1 MPQEWS
7 SCNSFVLML
16 ELIQR
21 VAVVLSLLSL
31 ATLFAGILFAQ
42 VWRTLKRNL
51 PRSVLAVF
59 ALAAAVATVQAQKVK
74 YVDANARGRQTGNDW
89 ENAYREISPAVEA
102 CARAQMDGI
111 VYVRP
116 GTYGSVWRDNAS
128 YFEEGWLYPID
139 VYAVEGPS
147 KTFIAGDGTR
157 FGSGVYSTYLAPVGN
172 WALTF
177 HGISFVD
184 LGLAMDGFTAV
195 GCVISNCCGAANYAI
210 LENCLVIGNS
220 TAAQGW
226 VFSNCSLYG
235 CTVVGNWGDS
245 LRNGPL
251 FSWNCRAYNSII
263 YGNDLEAGS
272 CTYEACRTEDPGFA
286 DAAHGDYHLAMGS
299 PCINAGNNV
308 FAGGAPDLDGHSRI
322 ARRTV
327 DIGCYEF
334 QPTNETQTISAPV
347 PVDFSWVAEKCPG
360 VLASVDGDYDRAVLQ
375 LSANP
380 MDISKPLAD
389 RTYFTIW
396 ESYVADLDPT
406 DSNMT
411 FRATIELIDG
421 IPEVKGDPLSSR
433 RKYTVLGVDNLTNS
447 EWNVAGPESRFFKVR
462 VDLP

>member
-1 MPQEWS
+1 
-7 SCNSFVLML
+7 ML
-16 ELIQR
+16 EQIQR

-31 ATLFAGILFAQ
+31 ATLFVGILFAQ
-42 VWRTLKRNL
+42 AWRTLKKNL
-51 PRSVLAVF
+51 PRSVFAVL
-59 ALAAAVATVQAQKVK
+59 ALAAAAATVQAQKVK
-74 YVDANARGRQTGNDW
+74 YVDANAKGRQTGDDW

-102 CARAQMDGI
+102 CARAQMEGV

-116 GTYGSVWRDNAS
+116 GTYGSVWRDNTS

-157 FGSGVYSTYLAPVGN
+157 FSGGVYSTYLAPVDN

-195 GCVISNCCGAANYAI
+195 DCVFSNCCGVANIAI
-210 LENCLVIGNS
+210 LENCLVVGNG

-226 VFSNCSLYG
+226 LFSDCSLYG
-235 CTVVGNWGDS
+235 CTVVGNREDS
-245 LRNGPL
+245 FCKGPL
-251 FSWNCRAYNSII
+251 FTWGCKAYNSII
-263 YGNDLEAGS
+263 YGNELEEGY
-272 CTYEACRTEDPGFA
+272 CTYEACRTEDPGFV
-286 DAAHGDYHLAMGS
+286 DAAHGDYRLAMGS
-299 PCINAGNNV
+299 PCINAGDNAFV
-308 FAGGAPDLDGHSRI
+308 WTSSDLDGNPRI
-322 ARRTV
+322 VRRTV

-334 QPTNETQTISAPV
+334 QPTNDTQTISAPV

-360 VLASVDGDYDRAVLQ
+360 VLAAVDGDYDRAVLR

-380 MDISKPLAD
+380 VDISKPLAD

-411 FRATIELIDG
+411 FRATIEFTG
-421 IPEVKGDPLSSR
+421 GTPQVKGEPLSPR
-433 RKYTVLGVDNLTNS
+433 RKYTVLGADNLTNA
-447 EWNVAGPESRFFKVR
+447 EWTVVGPESRFFKVR

>member
-1 MPQEWS
+1 
-7 SCNSFVLML
+7 ML
-16 ELIQR
+16 EQIQR

-31 ATLFAGILFAQ
+31 ATLFVGILFAQ
-42 VWRTLKRNL
+42 AWRTLKKNL
-51 PRSVLAVF
+51 PRSVFAVL
-59 ALAAAVATVQAQKVK
+59 ALAAAAATVQAQKVK
-74 YVDANARGRQTGNDW
+74 YVDANAKGRQTGDDW

-102 CARAQMDGI
+102 CARAQMEGV

-116 GTYGSVWRDNAS
+116 GTYGSVWRDNTS

-139 VYAVEGPS
+139 GYAVEGPS

-157 FGSGVYSTYLAPVGN
+157 FSGGVYSTYLAPVDN

-195 GCVISNCCGAANYAI
+195 DCVFSNCCGVANIAI
-210 LENCLVIGNS
+210 LENCLVVGNG

-226 VFSNCSLYG
+226 LFSDCSLYG
-235 CTVVGNWGDS
+235 CTVVGNREDS
-245 LRNGPL
+245 FWKGPL
-251 FSWNCRAYNSII
+251 FTWGCKAYNSII
-263 YGNDLEAGS
+263 YGNELEEGY
-272 CTYEACRTEDPGFA
+272 CTYETCRTEDPGFV
-286 DAAHGDYHLAMGS
+286 DAAHGDYRLAMGS
-299 PCINAGNNV
+299 PCINAGDNAFV
-308 FAGGAPDLDGHSRI
+308 WTSSDLDGNPRI
-322 ARRTV
+322 VRRTV

-334 QPTNETQTISAPV
+334 QPTNDTQTISAPV

-360 VLASVDGDYDRAVLQ
+360 VLAAVDGDYDRAVLR

-380 MDISKPLAD
+380 VDISKPLAD

-411 FRATIELIDG
+411 FRATIEFTG
-421 IPEVKGDPLSSR
+421 GTPQVKGEPLSPR
-433 RKYTVLGVDNLTNS
+433 RKYTVLGADNLTNA
-447 EWNVAGPESRFFKVR
+447 EWTVVGPESRFFKVR